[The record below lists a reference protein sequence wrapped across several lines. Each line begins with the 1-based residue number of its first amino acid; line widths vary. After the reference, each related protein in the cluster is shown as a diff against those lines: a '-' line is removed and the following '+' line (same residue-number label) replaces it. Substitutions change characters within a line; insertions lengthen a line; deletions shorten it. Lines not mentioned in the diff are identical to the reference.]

1 MMKRKKDTFR
11 MPYGWI
17 AWGGI
22 CAMVESPL
30 LSSGSVAVGGFILG
44 AVVVVVCFALA
55 VSRKLDDGSGGPWW
69 WGGL

>member
-1 MMKRKKDTFR
+1 MKRKKNKFR

-22 CAMVESPL
+22 CAMVESPF
-30 LSSGSVAVGGFILG
+30 LSSGPVAVGSFILG

-55 VSRKLDDGSGGPWW
+55 VYRRLDDEKPMGPWW
-69 WGGL
+69 WGL